1 MGVIVFGAIMFLV
14 VLPLTFVLEQAGI
27 IRKDW

>member
-27 IRKDW
+27 IQKDW